1 QLKGFRP
8 GKVPRKI
15 LEKKYG
21 DAILQDVKQNLVNQ
35 AYRDALQTHEL
46 EPISQPQLD
55 LDALPFDPEADL
67 RFELTLEVR
76 PKFELPE
83 TDGIAVGAP
92 PVQVRDE
99 DVQREIDRLRSSRAT
114 LEPVE
119 EGVASKGDYLRVNV
133 EIAVDGAVVAHH
145 EDRIV
150 DTNRD
155 LVDGM
160 PAEGGTASFAGKK
173 AGDVVTVPV

>member
-1 QLKGFRP
+1 
-8 GKVPRKI
+8 
-15 LEKKYG
+15 
-21 DAILQDVKQNLVNQ
+21 
-35 AYRDALQTHEL
+35 
-46 EPISQPQLD
+46 
-55 LDALPFDPEADL
+55 
-67 RFELTLEVR
+67 
-76 PKFELPE
+76 
-83 TDGIAVGAP
+83 
-92 PVQVRDE
+92 
-99 DVQREIDRLRSSRAT
+99 IDRLRSSRAT

-173 AGDVVTVPV
+173 AGDVVTVPVHLPAEFEPAGFSGAEAELRSTIQEILRVTLPPLDEEF